1 MRFAAAATLLF
12 GSGLFGSGLLAQE
25 RDFLTAD
32 EVDQIREAQDPNLR
46 LKLYI
51 QFAQLRLGM
60 LEQVLSKEKA
70 GRSALIHDTLED
82 YTKIIDAIDTVADDA
97 LKRKQNISLGM
108 AEVAAAEK
116 DMVARLKKIDE
127 SEPKDVARYKF
138 VLQNAI
144 DTTQDSADLSTEDL
158 ATRASDVAA
167 KDQKD
172 KAELESMKGSKEV
185 AQEKAAEKKEDDGKP
200 KRKAPTLLRK
210 GETLPSDQP
219 TPTKPPKQ

>member
-1 MRFAAAATLLF
+1 MRFAAAAILLF
-12 GSGLFGSGLLAQE
+12 GTGLFAQE

-51 QFAQLRLGM
+51 KFAQERLGM
-60 LEQVLSKEKA
+60 LEQVLAKEKA

-97 LKRKQNISLGM
+97 LKRKVDLSAGM

-116 DMVARLKKIDE
+116 EMVARLKKIEE

-144 DTTQDSADLSTEDL
+144 DTTQDSVDLSTEDL
-158 ATRASDVAA
+158 STRASEVAA
-167 KDQKD
+167 KELKG
-172 KAELESMKGSKEV
+172 KAELESMKGTKEV
-185 AQEKAAEKKEDDGKP
+185 AEDKAAEKKDADGKP
-200 KRKAPTLLRK
+200 KRKAPTLMRK
-210 GETLPSDQP
+210 GETPASDQP
-219 TPTKPPKQ
+219 PTKPPPKN